1 MSGGV
6 AYVFDPDGSFQ
17 SRCNTAMVALEP
29 VLAEAEQE
37 AKLPRH
43 LWHLGAADE
52 TTLRALVDNHARL
65 TGSNRAAI
73 MLENWAEAR
82 SQFVKVFPH
91 EYRRALTELADRSR
105 KLAA

>member
-6 AYVFDPDGSFQ
+6 AYVFDPDGTFQ
-17 SRCNTAMVALEP
+17 SRCNTAMVAFEP
-29 VLAEAEQE
+29 VLSQTEQE

-43 LWHLGAADE
+43 LWHLDATDE
-52 TTLRALVDNHARL
+52 TLLRALVDNHARL
-65 TGSNRAAI
+65 TGSNRAGL

-82 SQFVKVFPH
+82 SQFIKVFPH
-91 EYRRALTELADRSR
+91 EYRRALTEAADRNR